1 MYNRGKMKLLNHY
14 MNVMMYPSLGDS
26 VQTEIQQNLLTQMSS
41 ELPLALSV
49 ARMVLIILVPIPFPW
64 QRFMRSMWR
73 WEG

>member
-1 MYNRGKMKLLNHY
+1 MKLLNHY